1 MPFSLFASPDE
12 EKKLVEEVFSNAID
26 CLSDEDKKLPQVR
39 RHTCAHCMTGSSDS
53 KLTASSDLEV
63 EIFNTMSEPIKA
75 STAKFTAVGVQ
86 CTCFFYFFF
95 TPAEL
100 FLVTYDLSSTVLQR
114 KIRL

>member
-39 RHTCAHCMTGSSDS
+39 RHTRAHCMTGSSDS

-86 CTCFFYFFF
+86 CTCFFLFF
-95 TPAEL
+95 L
-100 FLVTYDLSSTVLQR
+100 HSCRIVSRHV
-114 KIRL
+114 